1 MEPGAKRGGGP
12 GGARAVFFMVLIMA
26 RMIGY
31 MLTWTIYGTWLQGDK
46 RGYVKEGEV
55 LGENRR
61 LSEANQGR
69 LKGRARRLDK
79 RDKIVVRDAILSEA
93 KRLGQEI
100 LAISV
105 CSNHV
110 HVVVNCIDEPLE
122 VAVARYK
129 KAGRVALRETGF
141 EGRVWT
147 RGYDKRFCFDE
158 ASLEDRIRYVQGH
171 DS

>member
-1 MEPGAKRGGGP
+1 
-12 GGARAVFFMVLIMA
+12 MVLIMA

-31 MLTWTIYGTWLQGDK
+31 MLTWTTYGTWLQGDK
-46 RGYVKEGEV
+46 RGYVKDGEV
-55 LGENRR
+55 LGEDRR
-61 LSEANQGR
+61 LYEANQGR

-100 LAISV
+100 LAIAV

-110 HVVVNCIDEPLE
+110 HVVVTCIDEPLE
-122 VAVARYK
+122 VAVARYE
-129 KAGRVALRETGF
+129 KAGGVALRETGL
-141 EGRVWT
+141 EGRIWT

-158 ASLEDRIRYVQGH
+158 ASLQERIRYVQGH

>member
-1 MEPGAKRGGGP
+1 
-12 GGARAVFFMVLIMA
+12 
-26 RMIGY
+26 MIGY
-31 MLTWTIYGTWLQGDK
+31 MLTWTTYGTWLQGDK
-46 RGYVKEGEV
+46 RGYVKDGEV
-55 LGENRR
+55 LGEDRR
-61 LSEANQGR
+61 LYEANQRR

-100 LAISV
+100 LAIAV

-110 HVVVNCIDEPLE
+110 HVVVNCIDEPFE

-129 KAGRVALRETGF
+129 TAGRVALCETGL

-158 ASLEDRIRYVQGH
+158 ASLQDRIRYVQERH
-171 DS
+171 D

>member
-1 MEPGAKRGGGP
+1 M
-12 GGARAVFFMVLIMA
+12 VFIMA

-31 MLTWTIYGTWLQGDK
+31 MLTWTMYGTWLQGDK
-46 RGYVKEGEV
+46 RGYVKDSKV
-55 LGENRR
+55 LGEDRR
-61 LSEANQGR
+61 LYEVNQRR

-79 RDKIVVRDAILSEA
+79 KDKIVVRDAILSEA

-100 LAISV
+100 LAIAV

-110 HVVVNCIDEPLE
+110 HVVVNCVDEPLE
-122 VAVARYK
+122 VVVARYK
-129 KAGRVALRETGF
+129 KAGRLALRETGF

-158 ASLEDRIRYVQGH
+158 VSLEERIRYVKGH

>member
-1 MEPGAKRGGGP
+1 MNLSPDYVIVSGDKST
-12 GGARAVFFMVLIMA
+12 LIM
-26 RMIGY
+26 RP
-31 MLTWTIYGTWLQGDK
+31 
-46 RGYVKEGEV
+46 VFGEYY
-55 LGENRR
+55 
-61 LSEANQGR
+61 
-69 LKGRARRLDK
+69 K
-79 RDKIVVRDAILSEA
+79 
-93 KRLGQEI
+93 EI
-100 LAISV
+100 LAITV

-147 RGYDKRFCFDE
+147 RGYDKRFCFDG
-158 ASLEDRIRYVQGH
+158 ASLEERIRYVQGH

>member
-1 MEPGAKRGGGP
+1 
-12 GGARAVFFMVLIMA
+12 MVLIMA

-31 MLTWTIYGTWLQGDK
+31 MLTWTTYGTWLQGDK
-46 RGYVKEGEV
+46 RGYVKDGEV
-55 LGENRR
+55 LGEDRR
-61 LSEANQGR
+61 LYEANQGR
-69 LKGRARRLDK
+69 LKVRARMLDK
-79 RDKIVVRDAILSEA
+79 RDKIVVRDSILSEA

-100 LAISV
+100 LAIAV
-105 CSNHV
+105 FSNHV

-129 KAGRVALRETGF
+129 KARRVALRETGF

-158 ASLEDRIRYVQGH
+158 ASLEERIRYVQGH